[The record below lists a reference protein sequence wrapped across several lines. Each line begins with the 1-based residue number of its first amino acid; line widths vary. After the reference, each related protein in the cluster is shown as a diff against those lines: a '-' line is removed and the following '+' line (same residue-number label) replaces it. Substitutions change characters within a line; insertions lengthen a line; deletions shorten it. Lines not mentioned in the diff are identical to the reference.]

1 MKKHN
6 PKNERVK
13 HNYRSFL
20 KEAKQLSEASVDA
33 VESSLAML
41 EKYNGYTD
49 FKKFHFK
56 QAIGFKKHLAKQTN
70 QKTGKP
76 LSKST
81 MNRTLNNLKT
91 FFQWLTREPGYKS
104 VINYSDAEYFN
115 MSEKDVRIASA
126 RRKKSFPAIEQI
138 QKVISVM
145 PAVTDIEKR
154 DRALIA
160 FTALTAARISAIAS
174 FKLKHIDLHTACVHQ
189 DAREVRTKFS
199 KTFDTYLFESGEG
212 LKPIFCQWV
221 NYLRTELLWGED
233 DPLFPSTAMVLGP
246 DMKFCP
252 NGLAREHWQT
262 TGPIRRIFKTA
273 FSAAELPYF
282 NPHSF
287 RDTLTMVAHKKC
299 RNAEELRAFSQNF
312 GHENVM
318 TTFANYGEVSS
329 DRQAEII
336 SGLGANTAPN
346 LKSEEEIVRAVMRE
360 LNSRH
365 SIHY

>member
-1 MKKHN
+1 MK
-6 PKNERVK
+6 
-13 HNYRSFL
+13 
-20 KEAKQLSEASVDA
+20 
-33 VESSLAML
+33 ES
-41 EKYNGYTD
+41 N
-49 FKKFHFK
+49 
-56 QAIGFKKHLAKQTN
+56 
-70 QKTGKP
+70 
-76 LSKST
+76 
-81 MNRTLNNLKT
+81 
-91 FFQWLTREPGYKS
+91 QWLIPHQNLQIPKS
-104 VINYSDAEYFN
+104 KELKIKGSEYNLSDGKGLQLRIKPSGSKIWLLNYPRPLTKKRTNVKLGEYPDL
-115 MSEKDVRIASA
+115 SLASA
-126 RRKKSFPAIEQI
+126 RKKRNRF
-138 QKVISVM
+138 
-145 PAVTDIEKR
+145 R
-154 DRALIA
+154 
-160 FTALTAARISAIAS
+160 
-174 FKLKHIDLHTACVHQ
+174 
-189 DAREVRTKFS
+189 
-199 KTFDTYLFESGEG
+199 
-212 LKPIFCQWV
+212 
-221 NYLRTELLWGED
+221 ELLAEGV
-233 DPLFPSTAMVLGP
+233 DPQDYEANQARLKSDANANTLKAVADKWFSI
-246 DMKFCP
+246 KSHEICP

-346 LKSEEEIVRAVMRE
+346 LKSEEEIARAVMRE